1 MVNRIPSPG
10 HLQAMLTPNAD
21 SLGVGVTVAQGVTYC
36 CLFLGDPT
44 TYNPY
49 G

>member
-1 MVNRIPSPG
+1 MENWVNSPG

-21 SLGVGVTVAQGVTYC
+21 SLGVGVTVEQGVTYC

-44 TYNPY
+44 THNPY